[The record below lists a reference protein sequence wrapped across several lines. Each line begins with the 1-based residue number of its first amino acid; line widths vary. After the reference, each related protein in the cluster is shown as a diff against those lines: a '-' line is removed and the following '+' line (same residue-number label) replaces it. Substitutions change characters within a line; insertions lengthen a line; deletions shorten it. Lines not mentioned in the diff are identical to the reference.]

1 MENKTRVA
9 TRKYQ
14 GILDAATNLFLEC
27 GYQEASISKLLSRF
41 GGSRETIYR
50 HFRSKEEL
58 FAAVLD
64 HQLQDYLEFMQA
76 LDIQSDDL
84 KQGLSEWSNAL
95 MGIVTSERYIRLR
108 RLVISEVSN
117 RPELGQIYFDHTYM
131 KGTTAIT
138 EFLSR
143 QQQIGRLKSINCVR
157 MTSYLVGMMLYEIMH
172 KRIMNFMSEP
182 TKEQIRQHTE
192 QVLDDFISL
201 FGIDKI

>member
-1 MENKTRVA
+1 MENKSRVA

-14 GILDAATNLFLEC
+14 GILDAATDLFLEH

-64 HQLQDYLEFMQA
+64 HQLQDYLEFMLA

-84 KQGLSEWSNAL
+84 KQGLREWSNAL

-108 RLVISEVSN
+108 RLVISEVTN
-117 RPELGQIYFDHTYM
+117 RPVLGQIYYEHTYM

-138 EFLSR
+138 GFLRR
-143 QQQIGRLKSINCVR
+143 QQQNGRLKSINCER

-172 KRIMNFMSEP
+172 KRIMNIVPAP
-182 TKEQIRQHTE
+182 TKEQICMHTE
-192 QVLDDFISL
+192 EVLDDFISL
-201 FGIDKI
+201 FGINKI